1 MQLPYRRSKA
11 ATRDALGEG
20 FGQETSECATA
31 GGGGGGECEHY
42 GDTAQAGVR
51 AVQPTEGA

>member
-11 ATRDALGEG
+11 ATRDALEEG

-31 GGGGGGECEHY
+31 GGGGECERY